1 MVEGVV
7 RVRGSLGSGGDSLT
21 PGRLQSAL
29 LSPSCPSL
37 LSDLSDQYPL
47 HDSRFPFTCPPCL
60 GPSFSLCQELAG
72 AAHNSFLF

>member
-29 LSPSCPSL
+29 LSPSCCL
-37 LSDLSDQYPL
+37 LSDLSDQYQL
-47 HDSRFPFTCPPCL
+47 HDSRFPFTCLPRL
-60 GPSFSLCQELAG
+60 GPSFSLCQELVG
-72 AAHNSFLF
+72 AAHHSLLF